1 MTSPNDAAHE
11 QGERRV
17 SVERRGHL
25 LLIGLDRAAKRN
37 AFDPPMFEQLAEA
50 YTTLEQDGDVRCAVL
65 FAHGDHFT
73 GGLDLVKMAP
83 TFAAGRFPMRDGAVD
98 PLGLHGAVRHKPV
111 VCALQGIC
119 MTIGIELAL
128 ACDVRVASRTC
139 RFSQL
144 EVKRGIFPF
153 GGATIRFARETGWGN
168 AMRWILTGDEFD
180 ATEAHRIGLV
190 QEVVDAG
197 AQLDRAIAIAETIAA
212 QAPLGVRTT
221 MLESRR
227 AAQPDE
233 PALAARLFAELQPV
247 MASDDAR
254 EGMQSFVE
262 RRAAR
267 FTGG

>member
-1 MTSPNDAAHE
+1 MSEP
-11 QGERRV
+11 RI

-25 LLIGLDRAAKRN
+25 LLIGLDRVKKRN
-37 AFDPPMFEQLAEA
+37 AFDPAMYEQLAEA
-50 YTTLEQDGDVRCAVL
+50 YTTLEQDEGAWVGVL
-65 FAHGDHFT
+65 FAHGEHFT
-73 GGLDLVKMAP
+73 GGLDLVQMAP
-83 TFAAGRFPMRDGAVD
+83 TFAHGRFPMRDGAVD
-98 PLGLHGAVRHKPV
+98 PLGLYGPARTKPV

-128 ACDVRVASRTC
+128 ACDVRVASQTA

-180 ATEAHRIGLV
+180 AQEAHRIGLV
-190 QEVVDAG
+190 QDVVAAG
-197 AQLDRAIAIAETIAA
+197 EQLERALAIAESIAS
-212 QAPLGVRTT
+212 QAPLGVRAT

-233 PALAARLFAELQPV
+233 HALASRLFAELQPV
-247 MASDDAR
+247 MASDDAK

-267 FTGG
+267 FAGK